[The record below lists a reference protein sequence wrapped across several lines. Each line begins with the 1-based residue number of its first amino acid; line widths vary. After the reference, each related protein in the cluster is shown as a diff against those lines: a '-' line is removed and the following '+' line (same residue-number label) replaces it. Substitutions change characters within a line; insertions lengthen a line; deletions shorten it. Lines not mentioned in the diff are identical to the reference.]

1 MSRNKLYVW
10 PIMLNGLTNHMVTLS
25 PTETSWKAIFFNQ
38 RYTCLTWMPFEL
50 VLPYFPSISCCRCYT
65 VDCLL
70 RNHVRLRA
78 ALVPARD
85 KVFWHKKVDTAW
97 IFFFKSSNFSEE
109 VGVPFLFSWLAKEKC
124 TWVCKGNVLVIDW
137 ALLN

>member
-10 PIMLNGLTNHMVTLS
+10 PIMLNGLINHMVTLS

-38 RYTCLTWMPFEL
+38 CYTCLTWMPFEL
-50 VLPYFPSISCCRCYT
+50 VLPYFPSISCCRCHT

-70 RNHVRLRA
+70 RNHARLRA

-97 IFFFKSSNFSEE
+97 IFFFLSLQISLRKLVFPSYFPDLLRKSVHGFVKAMFWSLIE
-109 VGVPFLFSWLAKEKC
+109 LY
-124 TWVCKGNVLVIDW
+124 
-137 ALLN
+137 